1 MSDQVG
7 REEIGMSSL
16 TESNA
21 AAASKKAEVSEEQS
35 VVSRNGQVHFKS
47 DPMYPLALDH
57 SSVAAAEYFGVM
69 RARLVSAHTKSGI
82 RSVLI
87 TSPEKEEGKSLICTN
102 LAISFGR
109 LGRYRVLLVD
119 GDMRVRGVSRLMGME
134 STPGLADYLQGKLS
148 FEDSIHA
155 TDFPAISVVSAGDP
169 PEENLPTLLEG
180 PQWGTFLEQA
190 KQNFDLVIVDS
201 VPVSAPLADFEMMS
215 ALCDGVLLVVHLR
228 KTTREALAVTTQ
240 RMSRKLMGLVLNNT
254 EQPQRFDYYSYYYS
268 GRKSR

>member
-1 MSDQVG
+1 
-7 REEIGMSSL
+7 MSSL
-16 TESNA
+16 TEFNA
-21 AAASKKAEVSEEQS
+21 AAAGKAGVSDAQN
-35 VVSRNGQVHFKS
+35 VAGRNGQVQFKS

-57 SSVAAAEYFGVM
+57 SSIAAAEYFGVM

-87 TSPEKEEGKSLICTN
+87 TSPEKEEGKSLVCTN

-134 STPGLADYLQGKLS
+134 SMPGLAEYLEGKLT

-155 TDFPAISVVSAGDP
+155 TDFPAVSVVSAGNP

-180 PQWGTFLEQA
+180 PQWTEFLERA
-190 KQNFDLVIVDS
+190 KQHFDLVIVDS
-201 VPVSAPLADFEMMS
+201 VPVSAPLADFELMS
-215 ALCDGVLLVVHLR
+215 AACDGVLLVVHMR

-240 RMSRKLMGLVLNNT
+240 RMNRKLLGLVLNNT
-254 EQPQRFDYYSYYYS
+254 ERQQRFDYYSYYYNA
-268 GRKSR
+268 RKTR

>member
-1 MSDQVG
+1 
-7 REEIGMSSL
+7 MSSL

-21 AAASKKAEVSEEQS
+21 AAASKKVEMSEEQNGA
-35 VVSRNGQVHFKS
+35 SRNGQVHFRN

-57 SSVAAAEYFGVM
+57 SSIAAAEYFGVM
-69 RARLVSAHTKSGI
+69 RARLASAHAKSGL

-119 GDMRVRGVSRLMGME
+119 GDMRVRGVSRLLGME
-134 STPGLADYLQGKLS
+134 GTAGLADFLQGKLS
-148 FEDSIHA
+148 FEESVHA
-155 TDFPAISVVSAGDP
+155 TDFPAVSVVSAGDP

-180 PQWGTFLEQA
+180 PRWAEFLERA
-190 KQNFDLVIVDS
+190 KQQFDLVIVDS
-201 VPVSAPLADFEMMS
+201 VPVSAPLADFELMS
-215 ALCDGVLLVVHLR
+215 SVCDGVLLVVHLR
-228 KTTREALAVTTQ
+228 KTTREALNVTTQ
-240 RMSRKLMGLVLNNT
+240 RMSRKLIGLVLNNT

-268 GRKSR
+268 GRKPR